1 MRVTNLDDANPV
13 NLSLQID
20 VGEDNSA
27 ADQSCTILL
36 QAGKSF
42 VMGTPS
48 DGLAVDDDSATIVTN
63 LYNLESLLVD
73 PLSEAVDVEVFIA
86 CT

>member
-1 MRVTNLDDANPV
+1 
-13 NLSLQID
+13 
-20 VGEDNSA
+20 
-27 ADQSCTILL
+27 
-36 QAGKSF
+36 
-42 VMGTPS
+42 MGTPS
-48 DGLAVDDDSATIVTN
+48 DGLAVDDDAATIVTN